1 MTANGRVVFSGGAM
15 ARRDTHHLGGFG
27 PAKDYRRGSRRRVRK
42 IRFRGNWSIEIVIF
56 ILSMLLVLT
65 VLIPW
70 IVRHSVG
77 DAQEH
82 GEKGPA
88 VHSIN

>member
-1 MTANGRVVFSGGAM
+1 MTANGPTVFSGASM
-15 ARRDTHHLGGFG
+15 ARRNIHHLGDFG

-56 ILSMLLVLT
+56 ILSMLFVLT

-70 IVRHSVG
+70 IVRHPLD
-77 DAQEH
+77 DAHEH
-82 GEKGPA
+82 APNEPTFRVA
-88 VHSIN
+88 P